1 LEELLMKKFVAGMS
15 LAALMMAGS
24 MAFATGAD
32 DYKAKC
38 AMCHGADGSGAMA
51 KKMGS
56 RDLSSAEVQAMS
68 EGDIA
73 KIVSDGKGKMTGFK
87 GKLSDDQIKA
97 VAAYVKTLKK

>member
-1 LEELLMKKFVAGMS
+1 MKKLIAGMS
-15 LAALMMAGS
+15 LVALMMAGT
-24 MAFATGAD
+24 MAFAAGAD

-38 AMCHGADGSGAMA
+38 VMCHGADGKGAMA

-68 EGDIA
+68 EADIA
-73 KIVSDGKGKMTGFK
+73 KVVTDGKGKMTGFK

-97 VAAYVKTLKK
+97 VAAYVKTLR

>member
-1 LEELLMKKFVAGMS
+1 MRKMTAGIS
-15 LAALMMAGS
+15 LAAMILAGT
-24 MAFATGAD
+24 MAFAAGAD

-38 AMCHGADGSGAMA
+38 AMCHGADGKGAMA

-56 RDLSSAEVQAMS
+56 KDLNDPEVQGKS
-68 EGDIA
+68 EADIA

-97 VAAYVKTLKK
+97 VAAYVKTLK